1 MINLDVIADIA
12 KQWHLTIRVT
22 GAADSATGSP
32 DGNVSL
38 SQARAD
44 SISRM
49 LQERGVTE
57 EKILTVAEGGI
68 VKFSPPAVNRKCKVE
83 IFIE

>member
-1 MINLDVIADIA
+1 MISLDAIADIA

-38 SQARAD
+38 SQARA
-44 SISRM
+44 
-49 LQERGVTE
+49 
-57 EKILTVAEGGI
+57 
-68 VKFSPPAVNRKCKVE
+68 E
-83 IFIE
+83 IGRAHV